1 MKKVRPAIII
11 FIGITILLIVGFTYD
26 FLEKAEPVRGD
37 GGDNVSGWGWSDTIG
52 WIAFNCTDA
61 GCGSSNF
68 GINIDFGTG
77 DFSGYA
83 WSDNIGWITLDPVGG
98 HPGIAGTPTYSACI
112 DISGINTEPC
122 DGVGDLNVA
131 GWARAV
137 ICETTSCSGWDG
149 WILLGDSS
157 RRWHA
162 TSTEDDQIRIDPNT
176 NEFRGWAWGSEVV
189 GWISFNCLGP
199 DMCGI

>member
-1 MKKVRPAIII
+1 MLKFFVLLYRDLKMKKVRPAIII

-26 FLEKAEPVRGD
+26 FLERAEPAQGD
-37 GGDNVSGWGWSDTIG
+37 STHNVSGWGWSDNIG
-52 WIAFNCTDA
+52 WIAFNCTDE

-83 WSDNIGWITLDPVGG
+83 WSDNIGWITFDPVG
-98 HPGIAGTPTYSACI
+98 PYPALPNYAARYNGTT
-112 DISGINTEPC
+112 NK
-122 DGVGDLNVA
+122 VN

-137 ICETTSCSGWDG
+137 ICETTSCNGWDG
-149 WILLGDSS
+149 WILLGDETNT
-157 RRWHA
+157 W
-162 TSTEDDQIRIDPNT
+162 TNQVRIDPDT
-176 NEFRGWAWGSEVV
+176 NEFRGWAWGDEVI

>member
-61 GCGSSNF
+61 GCGSSN
-68 GINIDFGTG
+68 
-77 DFSGYA
+77 
-83 WSDNIGWITLDPVGG
+83 L
-98 HPGIAGTPTYSACI
+98 YSACI